1 MTARAA
7 VAEAVFPPKTTTAP
21 AERLRQPSV
30 DAGAGACAGAGAGAG
45 ACAARPRQN
54 GDRDV
59 LKEEE
64 KEEEEE
70 EEEDKDIELMELIGE
85 FEVIEQERRDAER
98 LESVLVQ
105 ALDKTRTVVH
115 RPILT
120 RIARC
125 ERWLEKGQARGLQ
138 VRSRLEGVLGGLRE
152 EAAKALAVEETALAA
167 LADASGKAVKWRRLQ
182 AALKYEIDTLY
193 LDLAEAKDVAR
204 GFAVHEAQE
213 REHALLELK
222 EATEHALDPAWEWMP
237 TGGVGDLG
245 WWKHVG
251 RGDGGGGEG
260 GGPRRRD
267 NGDGG
272 GGGAQSCGGGGGG
285 GPQSGGG
292 GGGAQSGGVDDA
304 WMAARKG
311 AGGGGGAQS
320 GGGGGAQSGGGD
332 DAWMAARKGAG
343 GCGGGR
349 TGSGDGE
356 GAQSDGSGGGPQ
368 SRVSLGR
375 GGGGETRCAA
385 AAAAA
390 GKRRSPSKQRRV
402 DARASA
408 RLAAFLAQEELLA
421 RSLLLEELGEEKVR
435 VLTQDLADQ
444 ELALSSLVEEGVEWS
459 VSEEEE
465 EEEEFAEGWSPSEEE
480 EEEEEEYEEES
491 VDDEELEPE
500 PEFDPRDTK

>member
-21 AERLRQPSV
+21 AERLKQPSV
-30 DAGAGACAGAGAGAG
+30 DAGTGACADAGAGAG

-125 ERWLEKGQARGLQ
+125 EKWLEKGQAGGLRLEAREGW
-138 VRSRLEGVLGGLRE
+138 RSRLECVLGRLRE
-152 EAAKALAVEETALAA
+152 EAAKALAVEEIALAV
-167 LADASGKAVKWRRLQ
+167 LAEASGKAVKWWRLQ

-193 LDLAEAKDVAR
+193 LGMAEAKDVAR

-237 TGGVGDLG
+237 TGGVGNLG

-260 GGPRRRD
+260 GGPRRRG

-272 GGGAQSCGGGGGG
+272 GGGAQSGGGG

-292 GGGAQSGGVDDA
+292 GGAQYGGVDDA
-304 WMAARKG
+304 WMAARKA
-311 AGGGGGAQS
+311 AGGGGS
-320 GGGGGAQSGGGD
+320 GRTGS
-332 DAWMAARKGAG
+332 
-343 GCGGGR
+343 GR
-349 TGSGDGE
+349 TGSGDGD
-356 GAQSDGSGGGPQ
+356 GAQSDGSGGRP
-368 SRVSLGR
+368 
-375 GGGGETRCAA
+375 
-385 AAAAA
+385 
-390 GKRRSPSKQRRV
+390 
-402 DARASA
+402 
-408 RLAAFLAQEELLA
+408 
-421 RSLLLEELGEEKVR
+421 
-435 VLTQDLADQ
+435 
-444 ELALSSLVEEGVEWS
+444 
-459 VSEEEE
+459 
-465 EEEEFAEGWSPSEEE
+465 
-480 EEEEEEYEEES
+480 
-491 VDDEELEPE
+491 
-500 PEFDPRDTK
+500 

>member
-1 MTARAA
+1 
-7 VAEAVFPPKTTTAP
+7 
-21 AERLRQPSV
+21 
-30 DAGAGACAGAGAGAG
+30 
-45 ACAARPRQN
+45 
-54 GDRDV
+54 
-59 LKEEE
+59 
-64 KEEEEE
+64 
-70 EEEDKDIELMELIGE
+70 MELCGD
-85 FEVIEQERRDAER
+85 FDVIEEERRDAER

-138 VRSRLEGVLGGLRE
+138 VRSRLEGVLGRLRE

-193 LDLAEAKDVAR
+193 LGLAEAKDVAR

-260 GGPRRRD
+260 GGPRRR
-267 NGDGG
+267 GDG
-272 GGGAQSCGGGGGG
+272 
-285 GPQSGGG
+285 
-292 GGGAQSGGVDDA
+292 D
-304 WMAARKG
+304 
-311 AGGGGGAQS
+311 GGGGGAQS
-320 GGGGGAQSGGGD
+320 GGGGAGSQSGGVN
-332 DAWMAARKGAG
+332 DAWMAARKAAG
-343 GCGGGR
+343 GGGSGRTGSGR
-349 TGSGDGE
+349 TGSGDGD

-368 SRVSLGR
+368 SRVSSGR
-375 GGGGETRCAA
+375 GGGDETRCAA
-385 AAAAA
+385 EARRAVAAAAA
-390 GKRRSPSKQRRV
+390 GKRRSPSKQRRT

-408 RLAAFLAQEELLA
+408 RLEASLAEEELLA
-421 RSLLLEELGEEKVR
+421 QSLLLEELGEEKSR
-435 VLTQDLADQ
+435 LLIQELAEQ

-465 EEEEFAEGWSPSEEE
+465 EEEEYAEGWSPSEEE
-480 EEEEEEYEEES
+480 EKEEEYEEES
-491 VDDEELEPE
+491 VDDEEREPDLEFAPGG
-500 PEFDPRDTK
+500 TK